1 MLWTARSAPQ
11 AGPALSWYA
20 TLIGDVDTMRIFRE
34 ISDDRIETPTVL
46 TFGVFDGLHLAH
58 QLIMRRVVERARAL
72 GVPATVVTFD
82 PHPRAVLHP
91 QTAPPLLQTFEQ
103 KMEGIERLGID
114 QTVVL
119 NFTHEL
125 SQVSAEDFLLRFI
138 FGSLDGGEV
147 YLGQGFAFGH
157 NREGRFELLNLVAGR
172 LGRVAEEVPEVLV
185 RGHRVSST
193 MIRRLLGAGRVNL
206 ARRMLGRAYGIESRV
221 IEGRKIGKSQLKYAT
236 ANLKP
241 HNTMIPANGV
251 YITLTLV
258 EGAWRRSIT
267 NIGHRPTFGGE
278 PELTVET
285 HVMDFDRELYGE
297 KIRVRFLHRLR
308 GEKKFESID
317 ALRSQIDRD
326 CGRAVRYFQRDG
338 VRRNVDF

>member
-1 MLWTARSAPQ
+1 MKIFRNINDSDVSAP
-11 AGPALSWYA
+11 
-20 TLIGDVDTMRIFRE
+20 TL
-34 ISDDRIETPTVL
+34 L

-58 QLIMRRVVERARAL
+58 QLIMRRVVKRARAL

-119 NFTHEL
+119 SFDHEL
-125 SQVSAEDFLLRFI
+125 SQVTAEDFLLKFI
-138 FGSLDGGEV
+138 FGKLDAREV

-157 NREGRFELLNLVAGR
+157 NREGRFELLSHVASR
-172 LGRVAEEVPEVLV
+172 LGRVAEEVPEVLI

-193 MIRRLLGAGRVNL
+193 LIRRLLGAGRVNL

-221 IEGRKIGKSQLKYAT
+221 IEGRKIGKAQLKYAT

-241 HNTMIPANGV
+241 HNTMIPSNGV

-258 EGAWRRSIT
+258 EGNWRRSIT
-267 NIGHRPTFGGE
+267 NIGNRPTFGGE

-317 ALRSQIDRD
+317 ALRDQIDRD
-326 CGRAVRYFQRDG
+326 YSRAVHYFHKGG
-338 VRRNVDF
+338 VRRNINNQ

>member
-1 MLWTARSAPQ
+1 
-11 AGPALSWYA
+11 
-20 TLIGDVDTMRIFRE
+20 MRIFRE
-34 ISDDRIETPTVL
+34 TNDDRIETPTIL

-58 QLIMRRVVERARAL
+58 QLIMSRVVERARAL
-72 GVPATVVTFD
+72 SVPATVVTFD

-119 NFTHEL
+119 NFSNEL

-138 FGSLDGGEV
+138 FGSLDAREV

-157 NREGRFELLNLVAGR
+157 NREGRFELLSRVAGR
-172 LGRVAEEVPEVLV
+172 LGRVAEDVPEVLV

-193 MIRRLLGAGRVNL
+193 MIRRLLGAGRVNF
-206 ARRMLGRAYGIESRV
+206 ARRMLGRPYGIESRV
-221 IEGRKIGKSQLKYAT
+221 IEGRKIGKAQLKYAT

-241 HNTMIPANGV
+241 HNTMIPASGV

-258 EGAWRRSIT
+258 EGSWRRSIT

-317 ALRSQIDRD
+317 ALRDQIDRD
-326 CGRAVRYFQRDG
+326 YNRAVRYFQMDG
-338 VRRNVDF
+338 VRRNIAI

>member
-1 MLWTARSAPQ
+1 
-11 AGPALSWYA
+11 
-20 TLIGDVDTMRIFRE
+20 MRIFRDIE
-34 ISDDRIETPTVL
+34 ASDANDVEEPTVL

-58 QLIMRRVVERARAL
+58 QRIVTRVIERARAL
-72 GVPATVVTFD
+72 SLPATVVTFD

-103 KMEGIERLGID
+103 KMEGLARLGID

-119 NFTHEL
+119 NFTHAL
-125 SQVSAEDFLLRFI
+125 SQVTAEDFLMRFI
-138 FGSLDGGEV
+138 FGRLDAREV

-157 NREGRFELLNLVAGR
+157 NREGRFELLNQVAAR
-172 LGRVAEEVPEVLV
+172 LGRIAEEVPEVLI
-185 RGHRVSST
+185 RQHRISST
-193 MIRRLLGAGRVNL
+193 MIRRLLASGRVNL
-206 ARRMLGRAYGIESRV
+206 ARRMLGRPYGIESRV
-221 IEGRKIGKSQLKYAT
+221 IEGRKVGKAQLKYAT

-241 HNTMIPANGV
+241 HNTVIPANGV
-251 YITLTLV
+251 YITLTLL
-258 EGAWRRSIT
+258 EGSWRRSIT

-308 GEKKFESID
+308 GEKKFESIG
-317 ALRSQIDRD
+317 ALRDQIDRD
-326 CGRAVRYFQRDG
+326 YGRALRYFAMTAVQTSFD
-338 VRRNVDF
+338 

>member
-1 MLWTARSAPQ
+1 
-11 AGPALSWYA
+11 
-20 TLIGDVDTMRIFRE
+20 MRILRN
-34 ISDDRIETPTVL
+34 IDDSDITTPTVL

-58 QLIMRRVVERARAL
+58 QLIMSRVGERARTL
-72 GVPATVVTFD
+72 GLPATVVTFD

-91 QTAPPLLQTFEQ
+91 QSAPPLLQTFEQ
-103 KMEGIERLGID
+103 KMEGIERMGID

-119 NFTHEL
+119 NFTQEL
-125 SQVSAEDFLLRFI
+125 SQVSAEDFLLKFI
-138 FGSLDGGEV
+138 FGRLDAREV

-157 NREGRFELLNLVAGR
+157 NREGRFDLLSRVADR
-172 LGRVAEEVPEVLV
+172 LGRVAEDVPEVLI

-193 MIRRLLGAGRVNL
+193 MIRRLLAGGRVNL

-221 IEGRKIGKSQLKYAT
+221 IEGRKIGKAQLKYAT

-241 HNTMIPANGV
+241 HNTMLPANGV

-258 EGAWRRSIT
+258 EGAWLRSIT

-285 HVMDFDRELYGE
+285 HVMDFDQELYGE

-317 ALRSQIDRD
+317 GLRDQIDRD
-326 CGRAVRYFQRDG
+326 YNRAVRYFG
-338 VRRNVDF
+338 LPAVRRNLDLK

>member
-1 MLWTARSAPQ
+1 
-11 AGPALSWYA
+11 
-20 TLIGDVDTMRIFRE
+20 MRIVRDINDSE
-34 ISDDRIETPTVL
+34 IRTPTVL

-58 QLIMRRVVERARAL
+58 QRIMGRVVDRARAL
-72 GVPATVVTFD
+72 GLPATVVTFD

-103 KMEGIERLGID
+103 KMEGIERVGID

-125 SQVSAEDFLLRFI
+125 SQVTAEDFLVKFI
-138 FGSLDGGEV
+138 FGGLDAREV

-157 NREGRFELLNLVAGR
+157 NREGRFELLSRVAER
-172 LGRVAEEVPEVLV
+172 LGCVAEEVPELLV
-185 RGHRVSST
+185 RGHRISST
-193 MIRRLLGAGRVNL
+193 FIRRLLASGGVNL
-206 ARRMLGRAYGIESRV
+206 ARRMLGRPYGIESRV
-221 IEGRKIGKSQLKYAT
+221 IEGRKVGKAQLKYAT

-241 HNTMIPANGV
+241 HNTVIPANGV
-251 YITLTLV
+251 YITLTLL
-258 EGAWRRSIT
+258 EGSWRRSIT
-267 NIGHRPTFGGE
+267 NVGNRPTFGGE

-308 GEKKFESID
+308 GEKKFASID
-317 ALRSQIDRD
+317 ALRAQIDRD
-326 CGRAVRYFQRDG
+326 YDRAVRYFG
-338 VRRNVDF
+338 LPAIRRNMDLE

>member
-1 MLWTARSAPQ
+1 M
-11 AGPALSWYA
+11 
-20 TLIGDVDTMRIFRE
+20 
-34 ISDDRIETPTVL
+34 
-46 TFGVFDGLHLAH
+46 
-58 QLIMRRVVERARAL
+58 ERARAL
-72 GVPATVVTFD
+72 SVPATVVTFD

-119 NFTHEL
+119 SFTHEL
-125 SQVSAEDFLLRFI
+125 SQVTAEDFLLRFI
-138 FGSLDGGEV
+138 FGRLDAREA

-157 NREGRFELLNLVAGR
+157 NRGGRFDLLSRVAGSM
-172 LGRVAEEVPEVLV
+172 GRVAEEVPEVLI

-193 MIRRLLGAGRVNL
+193 MIRRLLEAGLVNL
-206 ARRMLGRAYGIESRV
+206 ARRMLGRPYGIESRV
-221 IEGRKIGKSQLKYAT
+221 IEGRKIGKAQLKYAT

-258 EGAWRRSIT
+258 EGTWRRSIT
-267 NIGHRPTFGGE
+267 NIGNRPTFGGE
-278 PELTVET
+278 PERTVET

-317 ALRSQIDRD
+317 ALRDQIDRD
-326 CGRAVRYFQRDG
+326 YLRAVRYFRFAETLNL
-338 VRRNVDF
+338 R

>member
-1 MLWTARSAPQ
+1 MK
-11 AGPALSWYA
+11 
-20 TLIGDVDTMRIFRE
+20 IFRNINDIE
-34 ISDDRIETPTVL
+34 IGSPTVL

-58 QLIMRRVVERARAL
+58 QLIMGRVVERALTL

-119 NFTHEL
+119 GFTREL
-125 SQVSAEDFLLRFI
+125 SEVTAEDFLMKFI
-138 FGSLDGGEV
+138 FGRLDAREV

-157 NREGRFELLNLVAGR
+157 NREGRFELLSRVASR
-172 LGRVAEEVPEVLV
+172 MGRVATEVPEVLV

-193 MIRRLLGAGRVNL
+193 MIRRLLGAGRINL

-221 IEGRKIGKSQLKYAT
+221 IEGRRIGKTQLKYAT

-258 EGAWRRSIT
+258 EGTWRRSIT
-267 NIGHRPTFGGE
+267 NIGNRPTFGGE

-317 ALRSQIDRD
+317 ALRDQIDRD
-326 CGRAVRYFQRDG
+326 YIRAVHYFEMSG
-338 VRRNVDF
+338 VRRNIDN